1 MAETDRRAPLA
12 HGMGMGARGTR
23 RDTFATPMLTSDHLA
38 AAELARL
45 CVGKGL
51 RYAVVS
57 PGSRSAPLVIAFN
70 RQEGIQCLRVID
82 ERSAAFFALGMAQQL
97 HAPVALICTSGSA
110 VLNYGPAIAE
120 AFYQR
125 VPLLVI
131 TADRPEEWVDQG
143 EGQAIRQQG
152 ALALHM
158 KRSVQLPRK
167 LDDELSRWHCG
178 RLINE
183 AIDAT
188 LLPVPGPVH
197 VNVPFAEPLYGT
209 SEVAGGSRLIAPV
222 MTEPFILPEH
232 AGWLIAQVSAC
243 KKVMLLAGQGH
254 WSAGLKTQLRRLASL
269 PQVTVHTE
277 ATSNLDDPAFI
288 TCIDRVIEGVNDR
301 NEEDLCPDLLITFGG
316 AVVSKR
322 IKTLLRKW
330 RPSQQWNVD
339 IGQRH
344 YDTYQSLTHDIAVSP
359 EVFFAQVM
367 NGAQPNESIYG
378 EAWRMVDER
387 VRGQHHRIIANA
399 PFCDLTVFNTLN
411 DRIPGESD
419 VHLANSTPARYAQ
432 LFDRV
437 RGIRWSGN
445 RGTSGIDGCTS
456 TAVGAAFA
464 TGKLTTLITGDT
476 AFCYDSN
483 AFWNE
488 QLSPLLKV
496 IVIDNGG
503 GNIFRFIEGPEK
515 DADLLKWF
523 EAPHKRNIEQVVK
536 SYDLPYYH
544 ANDQASLEAG
554 LDKLYSAHDR
564 PAVLHVTTDALV
576 SPKVLRDYFA
586 KLHEWSIGSLTTDN

>member
-1 MAETDRRAPLA
+1 M
-12 HGMGMGARGTR
+12 
-23 RDTFATPMLTSDHLA
+23 TSDHFA

-45 CVGKGL
+45 CAAKGV
-51 RYAVVS
+51 RHAVIS
-57 PGSRSAPLVIAFN
+57 PGSRSAPLVLAFN
-70 RQEGIQCLRVID
+70 RHPDITCLRVVD

-152 ALALHM
+152 VLALHM
-158 KRSVQLPRK
+158 KRSVQLPR
-167 LDDELSRWHCG
+167 LTSDELARWHCG

-197 VNVPFAEPLYGT
+197 VNVPFAEPLYGHVEADEAT
-209 SEVAGGSRLIAPV
+209 QGRLIAPV
-222 MTEPFILPEH
+222 MTEPFILPDH
-232 AGWLIAQVSAC
+232 ARWLIGQVSAC
-243 KKVMLLAGQGH
+243 RKVMVLAGQGV
-254 WSAGLKTQLRRLASL
+254 WSDGLKAQLKRLASL

-277 ATSNLDDPAFI
+277 ATSNLDDTAFI
-288 TCIDRVIEGVNDR
+288 TCIDRAIEGVNTT
-301 NEEDLCPDLLITFGG
+301 NENDLKPDLLITFGG

-322 IKTLLRKW
+322 IKTLLRTW
-330 RPSQQWNVD
+330 RPLQHWNVD
-339 IGQRH
+339 VGQRH

-359 EVFFAQVM
+359 EIFFAQIM
-367 NGAQPNESIYG
+367 NGAQPTESIYA

-387 VRGQHHRIIANA
+387 MRGLHHRLVSEA

-411 DRIPGESD
+411 DRIPGDSD
-419 VHLANSTPARYAQ
+419 VHVANSTPARYVQ

-437 RGIRWSGN
+437 RGLRWYSN

-456 TAVGAAFA
+456 TAAGAAFA
-464 TGKLTTLITGDT
+464 TQKLTTLITGDI

-483 AFWNE
+483 AFWNNH
-488 QLSPLLKV
+488 LGPLLKV
-496 IVIDNGG
+496 IVVDNGG
-503 GNIFRFIEGPEK
+503 GNIFRYIDGPDK
-515 DADLLKWF
+515 DAELLPWF
-523 EAPHKRNIEQVVK
+523 EAPHTRSIEKLVK
-536 SYDLPYYH
+536 SFDLPYFH
-544 ANDQASLEAG
+544 ANDQVSLEAG
-554 LDKLYSAHDR
+554 LDHLYAQHER
-564 PAVLHVTTDALV
+564 PAVLHITTDALT
-576 SPKVLRDYFA
+576 SPKVLRDYFQH
-586 KLHEWSIGSLTTDN
+586 LRSS

>member
-1 MAETDRRAPLA
+1 MT
-12 HGMGMGARGTR
+12 
-23 RDTFATPMLTSDHLA
+23 TSDHFA

-45 CVGKGL
+45 CAAKGVK
-51 RYAVVS
+51 YAVIS

-70 RQEGIQCLRVID
+70 EQEGIECLQVID

-125 VPLLVI
+125 IPLLVI

-143 EGQAIRQQG
+143 EGQAIRQHG
-152 ALALHM
+152 VLALHM
-158 KRSVQLPRK
+158 KRSVQLPRITS
-167 LDDELSRWHCG
+167 DELARWHCG

-183 AIDAT
+183 AIDET

-209 SEVAGGSRLIAPV
+209 TEEHGNSRFIAPV
-222 MTEPFILPEH
+222 MTEAFILPDH
-232 AGWLIAQVSAC
+232 ARWLIGQLSAC
-243 KKVMLLAGQGH
+243 KKVMVLAGQGV
-254 WSAGLKTQLRRLASL
+254 WSDGLRKQLVQLAAL

-277 ATSNLDDPAFI
+277 ATSNLDDTAFI
-288 TCIDRVIEGVNDR
+288 ACIDRVIESVNER
-301 NEEDLCPDLLITFGG
+301 NEKDLRPDLLITFGG

-330 RPSQQWNVD
+330 KPAQHWNID
-339 IGQRH
+339 AGQRH

-359 EVFFAQVM
+359 EIFFAQLTPSVV
-367 NGAQPNESIYG
+367 PNESIYG
-378 EAWRMVDER
+378 EVWKMMDESI
-387 VRGQHHRIIANA
+387 RGKHNRILAAA

-411 DRIPGESD
+411 DRIPGNSA

-437 RGIRWSGN
+437 RGHRWFGN

-464 TGKLTTLITGDT
+464 TRQLTTLITGDT

-483 AFWNE
+483 AFWNNH
-488 QLSPLLKV
+488 LSADLKV

-503 GNIFRFIEGPEK
+503 GNIFRYIDGPDK
-515 DADLLKWF
+515 DAELLPWF
-523 EAPHKRNIEQVVK
+523 EAPHSRSIEQLVK
-536 SYDLPYYH
+536 SFGLPYYH
-544 ANDQASLEAG
+544 AHDHASLVSG
-554 LDKLYSAHDR
+554 LDKLYAEHDK
-564 PAVLHVTTDALV
+564 PALLHIITDAQI
-576 SPKVLRDYFA
+576 SPRVLRDYFKQLRDA
-586 KLHEWSIGSLTTDN
+586 GSSPA

>member
-1 MAETDRRAPLA
+1 MT
-12 HGMGMGARGTR
+12 
-23 RDTFATPMLTSDHLA
+23 TSDHFA

-45 CVGKGL
+45 CAAKGVKH
-51 RYAVVS
+51 VVIS

-70 RQEGIQCLRVID
+70 GQEGIECLQVID

-125 VPLLVI
+125 IPLLVI

-143 EGQAIRQQG
+143 EGQAIRQHG
-152 ALALHM
+152 VLALHM
-158 KRSVQLPRK
+158 KRSVQLPRITS
-167 LDDELSRWHCG
+167 DELARWHCG

-183 AIDAT
+183 AIDET

-197 VNVPFAEPLYGT
+197 VNVPFAEPLYGRT
-209 SEVAGGSRLIAPV
+209 DEQGSSRFIAPV
-222 MTEPFILPEH
+222 MTEAFILPDH
-232 AGWLIAQVSAC
+232 ARWLIGQLSAC
-243 KKVMLLAGQGH
+243 KKVMVLAGQGV
-254 WSAGLKTQLRRLASL
+254 WSDGLLTQLVQLASL

-301 NEEDLCPDLLITFGG
+301 NEKDLRPDLLITFGG

-330 RPSQQWNVD
+330 KPAQHWNID
-339 IGQRH
+339 AGQRH

-359 EVFFAQVM
+359 EIFFAQLAPSVV
-367 NGAQPNESIYG
+367 PNESIYG
-378 EAWRMVDER
+378 EVWKMMDESI
-387 VRGQHHRIIANA
+387 RGKHNRILAAA

-411 DRIPGESD
+411 DRIPGDSA

-437 RGIRWSGN
+437 RGHRWFSN

-456 TAVGAAFA
+456 TAVGAALA
-464 TGKLTTLITGDT
+464 TKQVTTLITGDT

-483 AFWNE
+483 AFWNDH
-488 QLSPLLKV
+488 LSADLKV

-503 GNIFRFIEGPEK
+503 GNIFRYIEGPDQ
-515 DADLLKWF
+515 DAELLPWF
-523 EAPHKRNIEQVVK
+523 EAPHGRSTEQLVK
-536 SYDLPYYH
+536 SFDLPYYH
-544 ANDQASLEAG
+544 ANDHASLESG
-554 LDKLYSAHDR
+554 LDKLYTVHEKA
-564 PAVLHVTTDALV
+564 AVLHITTDALT
-576 SPKVLRDYFA
+576 SPQVLRNYFTQ
-586 KLHEWSIGSLTTDN
+586 LRST

>member
-1 MAETDRRAPLA
+1 MA
-12 HGMGMGARGTR
+12 
-23 RDTFATPMLTSDHLA
+23 TSDHFA

-45 CVGKGL
+45 CYAKGV
-51 RYAVVS
+51 RHAVIS

-70 RQEGIQCLRVID
+70 QREGMRCLQVID

-152 ALALHM
+152 VLALHM
-158 KRSVQLPRK
+158 KRSVQLPRNPT
-167 LDDELSRWHCG
+167 DDLARWHCG

-188 LLPVPGPVH
+188 LLPVAGPVH

-209 SEVAGGSRLIAPV
+209 NSSEGTSRLIAPV
-222 MTEPFILPEH
+222 MMEPFILPDH
-232 AGWLIAQVSAC
+232 ARWLIGQVSAC
-243 KKVMLLAGQGH
+243 RKVMVLAGQGR
-254 WSAGLKTQLRRLASL
+254 WSDGLKAQLKRLATL
-269 PQVTVHTE
+269 PQLTVHTE
-277 ATSNLDDPAFI
+277 ATSNLDDPDFV
-288 TCIDRVIEGVNDR
+288 TCIDRAIEGVNEA
-301 NEEDLCPDLLITFGG
+301 NENDLKPELLITFGG

-330 RPSQQWNVD
+330 RPLQHWNVD
-339 IGQRH
+339 AGQRH

-359 EVFFAQVM
+359 EIFFAQIM
-367 NGAQPNESIYG
+367 NGAQPAESIYG
-378 EAWRMVDER
+378 EAWRMIDQR
-387 VRGQHHRIIANA
+387 TRGLHDRIIASS

-411 DRIPGESD
+411 DRMPGDSD
-419 VHLANSTPARYAQ
+419 VHVANSTPARYVQ

-437 RGIRWSGN
+437 RGLRWFSN

-464 TGKLTTLITGDT
+464 SQKNTTLITGDT

-488 QLSPLLKV
+488 HLSPHLKI

-503 GNIFRFIEGPEK
+503 GNIFRYIDGPDK
-515 DADLLKWF
+515 DPDLLKWF
-523 EAPHKRNIEQVVK
+523 EAPHARSIEKLVK

-544 ANDQASLEAG
+544 ATDQASLEAG
-554 LDKLYSAHDR
+554 LDKLYATHER
-564 PAVLHVTTDALV
+564 PAVLHITTNALT
-576 SPKVLRDYFA
+576 SPKVLRDYFNQLRDA
-586 KLHEWSIGSLTTDN
+586 GSSPA

>member
-1 MAETDRRAPLA
+1 MA
-12 HGMGMGARGTR
+12 
-23 RDTFATPMLTSDHLA
+23 TSDHFA

-45 CVGKGL
+45 CYAKGV
-51 RYAVVS
+51 RHAVIS

-70 RQEGIQCLRVID
+70 QQEGMRCLQVID
-82 ERSAAFFALGMAQQL
+82 ERSAAFFALGMAQRL

-152 ALALHM
+152 VLALHM
-158 KRSVQLPRK
+158 KRSVQLPRN
-167 LDDELSRWHCG
+167 LTDDLARWHCG

-188 LLPVPGPVH
+188 LLPVAGPVH
-197 VNVPFAEPLYGT
+197 VNVPFAEPLYGSNS
-209 SEVAGGSRLIAPV
+209 SEGTSRLIAPV
-222 MTEPFILPEH
+222 MTEPFILPDH
-232 AGWLIAQVSAC
+232 ARWLIGQVSVC
-243 KKVMLLAGQGH
+243 KKVLVLAGQGL
-254 WSAGLKTQLRRLASL
+254 WSEGLKAQLQRLASL
-269 PQVTVHTE
+269 PQVSVHTE
-277 ATSNLDDPAFI
+277 ATSNLEDPDFI
-288 TCIDRVIEGVNDR
+288 GCIDRAIEGVNKS
-301 NEEDLCPDLLITFGG
+301 NEADLKPDLLITFGG
-316 AVVSKR
+316 AIVSKR
-322 IKTLLRKW
+322 VKTLLRKW
-330 RPSQQWNVD
+330 RPAQHWNVD
-339 IGQRH
+339 AGQRH
-344 YDTYQSLTHDIAVSP
+344 YDTYQSLTHDIGVSP
-359 EVFFAQVM
+359 EIFFAQIM
-367 NGAQPNESIYG
+367 NGAQPAESIYG
-378 EAWRMVDER
+378 EAWRMIDQR
-387 VRGQHHRIIANA
+387 TRGLHNRIIASS

-419 VHLANSTPARYAQ
+419 VHVANSTPARYVQ

-437 RGIRWSGN
+437 RGLRWFSN

-464 TGKLTTLITGDT
+464 SQKNTTLITGDT

-488 QLSPLLKV
+488 HLSPHLKI

-503 GNIFRFIEGPEK
+503 GNIFRYIDGPDK
-515 DADLLKWF
+515 DPDLLKWF
-523 EAPHKRNIEQVVK
+523 EAPHARSIEKLVK

-544 ANDQASLEAG
+544 AIDQASLEAG
-554 LDKLYSAHDR
+554 LDKLYATHER
-564 PAVLHVTTDALV
+564 PAVLHITTDALT
-576 SPKVLRDYFA
+576 SPKVLRDYFNQLRDA
-586 KLHEWSIGSLTTDN
+586 GSSPA

>member
-1 MAETDRRAPLA
+1 MT
-12 HGMGMGARGTR
+12 
-23 RDTFATPMLTSDHLA
+23 TSDHFA

-45 CVGKGL
+45 CAEKGVKH
-51 RYAVVS
+51 AVIS

-70 RQEGIQCLRVID
+70 KEAGIECLQVID

-125 VPLLVI
+125 IPLLVI

-143 EGQAIRQQG
+143 EGQAIRQHG
-152 ALALHM
+152 VLALHM
-158 KRSVQLPRK
+158 KRSVQVPRITS
-167 LDDELSRWHCG
+167 DELARWHCG

-183 AIDAT
+183 AIDET

-209 SEVAGGSRLIAPV
+209 TKEQGSSRFIAPV
-222 MTEPFILPEH
+222 MTEAFILPDH
-232 AGWLIAQVSAC
+232 ARWLIGQLSAC
-243 KKVMLLAGQGH
+243 RKVMVLAGQGV
-254 WSAGLKTQLRRLASL
+254 WSDGMRKQLVQLASL

-277 ATSNLDDPAFI
+277 ATSNLDDTAFI

-301 NEEDLCPDLLITFGG
+301 NEKDLRPDLLITFGG

-330 RPSQQWNVD
+330 KPAQHWNID
-339 IGQRH
+339 AGQRH

-359 EVFFAQVM
+359 EIFFAQLTPSVV
-367 NGAQPNESIYG
+367 PNESIYG
-378 EAWRMVDER
+378 EVWKMMDESI
-387 VRGQHHRIIANA
+387 RGKHNRILAAA

-411 DRIPGESD
+411 DRIPGNSA

-437 RGIRWSGN
+437 RGHRWFSN

-464 TGKLTTLITGDT
+464 TKQLTTLITGDT

-483 AFWNE
+483 AFWNNH
-488 QLSPLLKV
+488 LSAEVKV

-503 GNIFRFIEGPEK
+503 GNIFRYIDGPDK
-515 DADLLKWF
+515 DAELLPWF
-523 EAPHKRNIEQVVK
+523 EAPHARSIEQLVK
-536 SYDLPYYH
+536 SFDLPYYH
-544 ANDQASLEAG
+544 ADDRASLESG
-554 LDKLYSAHDR
+554 LDKLYVAHDK
-564 PAVLHVTTDALV
+564 PAVLHITTDALT
-576 SPKVLRDYFA
+576 SPQVLRNYFNQ
-586 KLHEWSIGSLTTDN
+586 LRSS

>member
-1 MAETDRRAPLA
+1 MV
-12 HGMGMGARGTR
+12 
-23 RDTFATPMLTSDHLA
+23 TSDHFSA
-38 AAELARL
+38 SELARL
-45 CVGKGL
+45 CHAKGV
-51 RYAVVS
+51 RHAVIS

-70 RQEGIQCLRVID
+70 KQEGMRCLQVID

-97 HAPVALICTSGSA
+97 HAPVVLICTSGSA

-152 ALALHM
+152 VLSLHM
-158 KRSVQLPRK
+158 KRSVQLPR
-167 LDDELSRWHCG
+167 LTSDELARWHCG

-183 AIDAT
+183 AIDTT

-197 VNVPFAEPLYGT
+197 VNVPFTEPLYGKVEPA
-209 SEVAGGSRLIAPV
+209 SSRSIEEVRVDRLSNLIAPV

-232 AGWLIAQVSAC
+232 AGWLIGQLSAC
-243 KKVMLLAGQGH
+243 KKVMVLAGQGA
-254 WSAGLKTQLRRLASL
+254 WSDGLKAQLKRAAAL

-277 ATSNLDDPAFI
+277 ATSNLDDTAFI
-288 TCIDRVIEGVNDR
+288 TCIDRAIEGVHEKNEND
-301 NEEDLCPDLLITFGG
+301 LKPDLLITFGG
-316 AVVSKR
+316 AIVSKR

-330 RPSQQWNVD
+330 KPSQHWNVD
-339 IGQRH
+339 VGQRH

-359 EVFFAQVM
+359 EVFFAQIM
-367 NGAQPNESIYG
+367 NGAQPSESIYG
-378 EAWRMVDER
+378 EAWRMVD
-387 VRGQHHRIIANA
+387 VRTRGTHHRLIAEA
-399 PFCDLTVFNTLN
+399 PFCDLTVFSALN
-411 DRIPGESD
+411 DRIPGDTD
-419 VHLANSTPARYAQ
+419 VHVANSTPARYVQ

-437 RGIRWSGN
+437 RGHRWFSN

-464 TGKLTTLITGDT
+464 TQELTTLITGDT
-476 AFCYDSN
+476 AFCYDGN
-483 AFWNE
+483 AFWNNN
-488 QLSPLLKV
+488 LSPLLKV

-503 GNIFRFIEGPEK
+503 GNIFRYIDGPDK

-523 EAPHKRNIEQVVK
+523 EAPHTRNIEKLVK

-544 ANDQASLEAG
+544 ANDQAALEAG
-554 LDKLYSAHDR
+554 LDKLYTAHDK
-564 PAVLHVTTDALV
+564 PAVLHITTDALT
-576 SPKVLRDYFA
+576 SPKVLRGYFA
-586 KLHEWSIGSLTTDN
+586 KLRE